1 MSRRKKSPFHKSCLM
16 KSRNSEEEYHPS
28 IISSPSFTKPTKEER
43 EQCYRA
49 MMEAIDNF
57 EREGLKLPNWDE
69 YRRRQELA
77 LRVMRGE

>member
-16 KSRNSEEEYHPS
+16 KSKSSESEYHPS
-28 IISSPSFTKPTKEER
+28 IISSPSFTKPTREEL
-43 EQCYRA
+43 EQCYQA
-49 MMEAIDNF
+49 MMKAIDNL
-57 EREGLKLPNWDE
+57 EKEGIKIPNWDE